1 MNYLDLTFLIYG
13 QVRLSM
19 GILRFNKDTMQKY
32 AVNQQLI
39 STLLSWVQSGE
50 IAIPEIQRPF
60 VWESTKVRNLMDSL
74 YKGYPIGYIITW
86 KNPDT
91 KLKDGTTSI
100 GRKIVI
106 DGQQRITAMRAGIL
120 GLKVVNKR
128 YKEIRII
135 IAFNPVTEEFATK
148 TPAIEKDPIW
158 ISDISKVLSKEDEIL
173 DFVEKYLELNPIVD
187 KKLVQKNIQKLFQIK
202 NRQIGV
208 IDLDDSLD
216 IETVTDI
223 FVRINSEGVVLSQAD
238 FAMSKIASNE
248 TYDGAMLRKCIDYFS
263 HLCESSDFYKRLSEV
278 DTKFTATKYYPKLS
292 WVSNE
297 NIDLYVPDYNDILR
311 VAFTSKFQRGRLS
324 DLVSLLSG
332 RNFET
337 REFQEDIVRDSFNTL
352 SDGVLE
358 FVNET
363 DFKRFVMIIRSAGFI
378 DQTLIRS
385 QNVLNFA
392 YILYLVLRRENY
404 KPEEIETY
412 VRKWFVMSILT
423 KRYSG
428 SPESA
433 FDYDVKRIT
442 NGKFPNFL
450 QEVESASLSEA
461 FWTAS
466 IVQSLDTSVASSPYY
481 NVFLASQVKANNR
494 GFLSKDITI
503 TDLINHRGDIHH
515 IFPRDYLKKNG
526 LTKSKY
532 NQIANYVYM
541 QSEINIK
548 VGNKAPIEYF
558 NEILE
563 QIKTGSTLYGG
574 ILNMDDLKRNLAE
587 NCVPESV
594 QTMNIEQYED
604 FLKERRILI
613 AQKIKEYYFKL

>member
-1 MNYLDLTFLIYG
+1 
-13 QVRLSM
+13 M

>member
-1 MNYLDLTFLIYG
+1 
-13 QVRLSM
+13 
-19 GILRFNKDTMQKY
+19 MQKY

-120 GLKVVNKR
+120 GLKVVNKG
-128 YKEIRII
+128 YKDIRIV

-148 TPAIEKDPIW
+148 TPAIEKDSIW

-173 DFVEKYLELNPIVD
+173 DFVEKYLELNPLID

-358 FVNET
+358 FINET

-404 KPEEIETY
+404 KSEEIETY

-428 SPESA
+428 SPESV
-433 FDYDVKRIT
+433 FDYDVKRII
-442 NGKFPNFL
+442 NGNFPNFL

-587 NCVPESV
+587 NCVPESIFG
-594 QTMNIEQYED
+594 MDIDQYED
-604 FLKERRILI
+604 FLKERRNLI
-613 AQKIKEYYFKL
+613 AQKIKGYYFKL

>member
-1 MNYLDLTFLIYG
+1 VDFGLI
-13 QVRLSM
+13 
-19 GILRFNKDTMQKY
+19 
-32 AVNQQLI
+32 
-39 STLLSWVQSGE
+39 
-50 IAIPEIQRPF
+50 
-60 VWESTKVRNLMDSL
+60 
-74 YKGYPIGYIITW
+74 
-86 KNPDT
+86 
-91 KLKDGTTSI
+91 
-100 GRKIVI
+100 
-106 DGQQRITAMRAGIL
+106 

-128 YKEIRII
+128 YKEIRIV

-148 TPAIEKDPIW
+148 TPAFEKDSIW

-208 IDLDDSLD
+208 IYLDDSLD

-442 NGKFPNFL
+442 NGNFPNFL

-461 FWTAS
+461 FWSAS
-466 IVQSLDTSVASSPYY
+466 LVQSLDTSVASSPYF
-481 NVFLASQVKANNR
+481 NVFLASQVKSNNR

-503 TDLINHRGDIHH
+503 TDLIIHRGDIHH
-515 IFPRDYLKKNG
+515 IFPRDYLKKSG
-526 LTKSKY
+526 LTKGKY

-548 VGNKAPIEYF
+548 VGNKAPTEYF

-574 ILNMDDLKRNLAE
+574 IVNMDDLKRNLSE

-594 QTMNIEQYED
+594 LTMNIEQYED

-613 AQKIKEYYFKL
+613 AKKIKEYYFKL